1 VSFFFLTILKLNIL
15 FFIEQEGVLKMFIKN
30 RQLKKEISVTLLSQ
44 SLFLLVFALLNNCFK
59 KGDYGDSFEQTKEKI
74 DSVDLWDTVE
84 HHSLDCF

>member
-1 VSFFFLTILKLNIL
+1 
-15 FFIEQEGVLKMFIKN
+15 MFIKN

-44 SLFLLVFALLNNCFK
+44 SLFLLVFALLNNYFN

-74 DSVDLWDTVE
+74 DSGDLWDTVE